1 MAIANYEDRF
11 VIPTAHRELGEDAY
25 DLRGSCGFSFG
36 NGCSGGESET
46 NLFGRR
52 SKARNSDGDRVMRD
66 VQGAVRAAELS
77 DRGAD
82 RGRAANSQPCSMP
95 KDWCRA
101 ASRGAVDRLIDE
113 IASGDLYDLQE
124 RYVLLFDR
132 TQTLSLHLFEHVHG
146 ESRDRGQAMVD
157 LKAMYENAGLVIA
170 ANELPDFVPLFLEF
184 LSTQP
189 LAEAREL
196 LGQTAH
202 ILAALAERLGRRE
215 SSYKAVFD
223 ALVAIAAEAP
233 RRDIVDELLK
243 APDTDPM
250 DLVALDAAWEEE
262 EVRFGPGAQGQGACG
277 HEGLIAK
284 LRHARRAVDPAPSS
298 LQ

>member
-1 MAIANYEDRF
+1 MRTFRVLSALLNY
-11 VIPTAHRELGEDAY
+11 PTDALI
-25 DLRGSCGFSFG
+25 DAASEFLAVLDAEKLVPSACRGS
-36 NGCSGGESET
+36 
-46 NLFGRR
+46 
-52 SKARNSDGDRVMRD
+52 
-66 VQGAVRAAELS
+66 
-77 DRGAD
+77 
-82 RGRAANSQPCSMP
+82 
-95 KDWCRA
+95 
-101 ASRGAVDRLIDE
+101 VDALIEE
-113 IASGDLYDLQE
+113 IAVGELYDLQE
-124 RYVLLFDR
+124 RYGLLFDR
-132 TQTLSLHLFEHVHG
+132 SKTLALHLFEHVHG

-170 ANELPDFVPLFLEF
+170 ANELPDYVPLFLEF
-184 LSTQP
+184 LSTRP
-189 LAEAREL
+189 VKEAREL

-202 ILAALAERLGRRE
+202 IFAALAERLGRRQ

-243 APDTDPM
+243 TPDADPM

-284 LRHARRAVDPAPSS
+284 LRHARRAVNPAPSP

>member
-1 MAIANYEDRF
+1 MRTFKVLSALLNY
-11 VIPTAHRELGEDAY
+11 PTAALIDAAPEF
-25 DLRGSCGFSFG
+25 L
-36 NGCSGGESET
+36 
-46 NLFGRR
+46 
-52 SKARNSDGDRVMRD
+52 
-66 VQGAVRAAELS
+66 AVLDAEKLVPP
-77 DRGAD
+77 AH
-82 RGRAANSQPCSMP
+82 RGRLDA
-95 KDWCRA
+95 
-101 ASRGAVDRLIDE
+101 LIEE
-113 IASGDLYDLQE
+113 IAVGELYDLQE
-124 RYVLLFDR
+124 RYGLLFDR
-132 TQTLSLHLFEHVHG
+132 SKTLALHLFEHVHG

-170 ANELPDFVPLFLEF
+170 ANELPDYVPLFLEF
-184 LSTQP
+184 LSTRP
-189 LAEAREL
+189 VKEACEL

-202 ILAALAERLGRRE
+202 IFAALAERLGRRQ

-243 APDTDPM
+243 TPDADPM

-284 LRHARRAVDPAPSS
+284 LRHARRAIGPAPSP
-298 LQ
+298 L